1 MKFRKQL
8 NLYTIY
14 RNFKHRNLYFFGGKG
29 WGGGRVGGGGKIKL
43 NHPHKN
49 QTNLLNEVLEF
60 DINHKT
66 KRYRKNKKNQIF
78 LKA

>member
-1 MKFRKQL
+1 MKLRKQL
-8 NLYTIY
+8 ILYTIY

-29 WGGGRVGGGGKIKL
+29 WGGGRGGKIKL

-60 DINHKT
+60 HINHKT